1 MPAHAILPT
10 VNRLLQQVQ
19 MEEASGLPV
28 AVAEQNDLA
37 LAYLIHMGMW
47 PQAFKAIAAD
57 A

>member
-1 MPAHAILPT
+1 MPAHAILPA

-19 MEEASGLPV
+19 MEEANGLPV
-28 AVAEQNDLA
+28 AEQNNLA

-47 PQAFKAIAAD
+47 PQACTAIAAD